1 MIATRVLPLL
11 LVASALPAALA
22 ACGARSSLHEGKDA
36 APSGGS
42 SGQGGA
48 GSEGGAS
55 PAGGGGEAPAVT
67 CEPGAPPVEL
77 AQIVW
82 PIAMDHDAEALYVAS
97 YTERGGLWRVPKDG
111 AAPTL
116 LASMSYASGVALAG
130 DEVVVASS
138 GDREVVRV
146 PKGGGPATRIAGF
159 FGPSDVR
166 VVGADVY
173 VANYLDDEVARVPL
187 AGGEPVVLASGQS
200 GVHRLAIGAGLVVW
214 GSFVDELRGVPLG
227 GGAPFTLAPFAARR
241 IAAQGE
247 DFFFTS
253 NGSSSQPRR
262 IVRAGAGGAF
272 EVLAEDADAGFVEGI
287 AADASHVYY
296 ARWSAEEDTIAR
308 VPRAGGAVQ
317 ELAAID
323 EPLELLVDGTCLYV
337 TAGASE
343 ARTGSV
349 VRLGVP

>member
-82 PIAMDHDAEALYVAS
+82 PIAMDHDAQALYVAS

-187 AGGEPVVLASGQS
+187 AGGEPVLLASGQS

-214 GSFVDELRGVPLG
+214 GSFLDELRGVPLG
-227 GGAPFTLAPFAARR
+227 GERALHAGPVRGATHRRARR
-241 IAAQGE
+241 GLLLHLQRQLVPAA
-247 DFFFTS
+247 
-253 NGSSSQPRR
+253 PHR
-262 IVRAGAGGAF
+262 
-272 EVLAEDADAGFVEGI
+272 
-287 AADASHVYY
+287 
-296 ARWSAEEDTIAR
+296 ARWRRGR
-308 VPRAGGAVQ
+308 VRGPRGGCRRR
-317 ELAAID
+317 LRRGHRGRR
-323 EPLELLVDGTCLYV
+323 EPRLLRALVG
-337 TAGASE
+337 
-343 ARTGSV
+343 
-349 VRLGVP
+349 